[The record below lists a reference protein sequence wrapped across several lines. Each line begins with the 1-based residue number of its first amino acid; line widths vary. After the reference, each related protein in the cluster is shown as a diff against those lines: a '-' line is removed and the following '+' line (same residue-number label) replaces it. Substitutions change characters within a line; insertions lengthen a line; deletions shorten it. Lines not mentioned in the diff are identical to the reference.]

1 MQYRNWR
8 GKHVGILGKFA
19 VAAALLSLVGLTV
32 TPVGAMASSA
42 HASTSKV
49 IYVIGYEQANPFWVL
64 EGVGAAQAGKALG
77 VTVRYEAP
85 TTASDAGMIALIDAA
100 LATHPYGIAID
111 YTDHAMQASVLAALK
126 EGVKVVLYNNNRF
139 EPQSGGATK
148 NSAITQLAYVG
159 QTESHSGAVLGAAFL
174 PFLPKTGNV
183 LIINPYA
190 GAYVLTLRANGLTSV
205 LHPAGHTTSTLVVN
219 GDSSEGTIE
228 AVISAYLKAHTSVVG
243 VAALGDPAGN
253 PAARA
258 IAAAGLKIPV
268 CTFDM
273 ETETYQLMKSGGPL
287 KAALDQQPYLQ
298 AYYAVQD
305 LAFQMRDGFQPVS
318 VNTGTLVVTKANL
331 AALTLLINS
340 GKD

>member
-1 MQYRNWR
+1 MQYQSWR
-8 GKHVGILGKFA
+8 GKHAGILGKFA
-19 VAAALLSLVGLTV
+19 VATALLSLVGLTV
-32 TPVGAMASSA
+32 APVGAMASSA
-42 HASTSKV
+42 NAATSKV

-64 EGVGAAQAGKALG
+64 EGLGAAQAGKDLG

-111 YTDHAMQASVLAALK
+111 YTDHAMQAPVLAALK

-139 EPQSGGATK
+139 EPQSGGATT
-148 NSAITQLAYVG
+148 NTAITQLAFVG
-159 QTESHSGAVLGAAFL
+159 QTESHSGAVLGQAFL
-174 PFLPKTGNV
+174 PFLPKKGNV
-183 LIINPYA
+183 LIINPYPS
-190 GAYVLTLRANGLTSV
+190 AYVLTLRANGLMSV
-205 LHPAGHTTSTLVVN
+205 LHPAGYTTSTLVVN
-219 GDSSEGTIE
+219 GDSSEGSLE
-228 AVISAYLKAHTSVVG
+228 ATISAYLKAHKSIVG
-243 VAALGDPAGN
+243 VAGLGDPAGN

-287 KAALDQQPYLQ
+287 KVALDQQPYLQ
-298 AYYAVQD
+298 AYYAVQN
-305 LAFQMRDGFQPVS
+305 LAFEMRYGFQPVN
-318 VNTGTLVVTKANL
+318 VNTGTMTVTKANL
-331 AALTLLINS
+331 GTLSLLIKA